1 MNINGSFLAA
11 TGEGGAGM
19 ILKDSIGATLFS
31 AVRYLPF
38 WGDAFEAELAAC
50 MEGSNGLS
58 CRFKWRLIAPNLL
71 FRSKLM
77 NLTGLGTVA
86 LLRRCSAC

>member
-50 MEGSNGLS
+50 MEGLA
-58 CRFKWRLIAPNLL
+58 IAVQTP
-71 FRSKLM
+71 KD
-77 NLTGLGTVA
+77 
-86 LLRRCSAC
+86 